1 MIYDFVI
8 DAETGSDYRTHFVET
23 YDEAV
28 VSYNAF
34 LSEGWDYVSLRK
46 RTMNPITLGDDYE
59 TLMEND

>member
-8 DAETGSDYRTHFVET
+8 DAETGSEYRTLFVET

-28 VSYNAF
+28 VAYNTF
-34 LSEGWDYVSLRK
+34 LSENWDYVSLRK
-46 RTMNPITLGDDYE
+46 RTMNSITLGDDYE